1 MDNVNRGVTKLA
13 NTLEFQV
20 KMPSMNGKS
29 FKVRK
34 LKYLMVNLF
43 ENEDF
48 VMGLVDLLSL
58 FILQVVKKNENITF
72 LLNKYIDIGF

>member
-1 MDNVNRGVTKLA
+1 
-13 NTLEFQV
+13 
-20 KMPSMNGKS
+20 MNGKS